1 MLQFIFGRA
10 GFGKTYKIRELLLEE
25 VKNDTDK
32 LMIIVPEQSSFETEK
47 AMLDLLGPKDALKIE
62 VMSFTRLVDLVSRQ
76 IGGCSAKHINKGD
89 RNLLMS
95 LAIDQVADHL
105 KVFSGQ
111 VDKIELVDMM
121 VSALSEFKMCNVT
134 NETLYN
140 ILGKIDD
147 PILKRKIKETALI
160 LESYEAL
167 LHNTYVDPLDDLT
180 RLSEVLLSHNFFKGY
195 TVMIDGFDGFTMQQ
209 LSIVE
214 LILRQCD
221 KCYLTL
227 CTDQKS
233 FSDDQFN
240 LFAPVNRTATRI
252 LNIAKKNNV
261 EVKVPMYLNEPRR
274 FKSDGLKKLEEQVF
288 RIKKEKLF
296 KSADDVLIYNANT
309 QYDEADFV
317 SRTIKRLVYE
327 KGYKYGDFAV
337 ITRNDEIY
345 KGIVDVSFEKYNI
358 PYFMDRREDID
369 AKPLMHLVLSALE
382 IINNNFFSDSIF
394 RYLKTGIV
402 GIDVEDIS
410 LLENY
415 VLFWGISG
423 NRWLSEFTANPD
435 GYREIKDESKDKL
448 LKINELRKKVIDP
461 LIRLKDKLKDTKG
474 DNITKSLYEFLIE
487 INVIENLK
495 TFYRK
500 LSGSN
505 QQSLADE
512 QVRLWDLLIDI
523 FDRMVIILRDKYV
536 SPKKYADL
544 LKLVINSNDIAF
556 IPKGIDEVV
565 FGSIDRM
572 YAQNIK
578 VVFLIG
584 AVEGEFPRIPAP
596 AGIFSD
602 EQRKKLISMGI
613 SLYDSVESLSINER
627 FLAYKTMTIP
637 SDKLYITWPCATILG
652 GAKSPSAIVRE
663 TKFILPDVN
672 CLDGYSECID
682 DEIWE
687 EKPAFEVC
695 AKHWR
700 DNSRFSQTLKKYF
713 YDNDGYKERLY
724 AIKKAALS
732 LPFEI
737 KDSNK
742 AKALF
747 GENMKVSAS
756 QIEKYYLCKFAYFC
770 KYGIFAKERK
780 KANFDALEYGSLMHF
795 IFEKIFK
802 KYDVSQLLKFSRSEL
817 LIKIKVILNSYIE
830 LNLGGWT
837 DKTERFK
844 YLFNRVIKTALPLV
858 IHMIK
863 ELSQSEFLP
872 TDFELC
878 ISDTSKIKPLKLNLP
893 DGSHIMVEGKIDRV
907 DVMKKDGKNFVRI
920 IDYKTGAKEFKLSD
934 VLYGLNLQML
944 IYLHAICKNASSKYG
959 QTVPAGILYFPSVS
973 TIVNADRD
981 EDMKKIEKEKM
992 KKLRMNGLILDDPQV
1007 IYGMEKDANGIFI
1020 PIIMKDGQP
1029 KSKDFLANVAQMGA
1043 IMTYIDKMIISMA
1056 LELRSGKI
1064 SAEPAKGEYDA
1075 CEFCEYKAV
1084 CAVSVNENIR
1094 DIKKLN
1100 REDFFEEIKKQ
1111 NEGDDVV

>member
-10 GFGKTYKIRELLLEE
+10 GFGKTSKTREIILEE
-25 VKNDTDK
+25 IKGNIEK

-47 AMLDLLGPKDALKIE
+47 TMLDLLGPKDALKIE

-76 IGGCSAKHINKGD
+76 IGGVAAKRINKGD

-95 LAIDQVADHL
+95 LAIDEVADNL
-105 KVFSGQ
+105 QVFSGQ
-111 VDKIELVDMM
+111 ADKIEFVDMM
-121 VSALSEFKMCNVT
+121 VSALSEFKMCSVT
-134 NETLYN
+134 NDTLIS
-140 ILGKIDD
+140 ILGRIND
-147 PILKRKIKETALI
+147 PILKGKIKETTLI

-167 LHNTYVDPLDDLT
+167 LHNTYIDPLDDLT
-180 RLSEVLLSHNFFKGY
+180 RLAEALLSHDFLKGY
-195 TVMIDGFDGFTMQQ
+195 TVIIDGFDGFTMQQ
-209 LSIVE
+209 LSVIE
-214 LILRQCD
+214 LILRQCN

-227 CTDQKS
+227 CTDKES
-233 FSDDQFN
+233 FSEDKFD
-240 LFAPVNRTATRI
+240 LFAPINRTATRI
-252 LNIAKKNNV
+252 LNIAKKNSV
-261 EVKVPMYLNEPRR
+261 EIKVPIYFNESKR
-274 FKSDGLKKLEEQVF
+274 FKSDGLKKLEAQVF
-288 RIKKEKLF
+288 RVKKEKLVEPI
-296 KSADDVLIYNANT
+296 DDVLIYSANT

-337 ITRNDEIY
+337 VTRNDEIY
-345 KGIVDVSFEKYNI
+345 KGIVDISFEKYSI

-382 IINNNFFSDSIF
+382 IINNNYSSDSIF
-394 RYLKTGIV
+394 RYLKTGMTSF
-402 GIDVEDIS
+402 DVDDIS

-415 VLFWGISG
+415 VLFWGING
-423 NRWLSEFTANPD
+423 ERWLNEFTANPD
-435 GYREIKDESKDKL
+435 GYKDIKDESKDKL
-448 LKINELRKKVIDP
+448 GKINELREKVIGP
-461 LIRLKDKLKDTKG
+461 LVNLKNKIKDTTG
-474 DNITKSLYEFLIE
+474 DNITRSLYEFLIE
-487 INVIENLK
+487 IDVIQNLK
-495 TFYRK
+495 EFYRE
-500 LSGSN
+500 LSDSN

-512 QVRLWDLLIDI
+512 QVRLWDLLVDI
-523 FDRMVIILRDKYV
+523 FDRMVIILKGKYI
-536 SPKKYADL
+536 SPKKYAGL

-556 IPKGIDEVV
+556 IPKGVDEVT
-565 FGSIDRM
+565 FGSIDRIC
-572 YAQNIK
+572 AQNIK
-578 VVFLIG
+578 VLFLIG

-637 SDKLYITWPCATILG
+637 SDKLYISWPCATTLG

-663 TKFILPDVN
+663 TKFILPNVN
-672 CLDGYSECID
+672 CLDGYLECID

-687 EKPAFEVC
+687 TKPAFEVC
-695 AKHWR
+695 AKHWN

-713 YDNDGYKERLY
+713 YDNDEYKERLD
-724 AIKKAALS
+724 AIKRASLN
-732 LPFEI
+732 LPFEL
-737 KDSNK
+737 KDTNK
-742 AKALF
+742 TKTLF

-770 KYGIFAKERK
+770 KYGLFAKERK

-802 KYDVSQLLKFSRSEL
+802 KYDASQLLKFSRSEL
-817 LIKIKVILNSYIE
+817 LTEIKVILNSYIE

-844 YLFNRVIKTALPLV
+844 YLFNRVVKTALPLV
-858 IHMIK
+858 IHMAN

-878 ISDTSKIKPLKLNLP
+878 ISDNSTIKPLKLNLP
-893 DGSHIMVEGKIDRV
+893 DGSHVMVEGKIDRV
-907 DVMKKDGKNFVRI
+907 DVMKKDGKSFVRVV
-920 IDYKTGAKEFKLSD
+920 DYKTGTKEFKLSD

-973 TIVNADRD
+973 TTVNADRD
-981 EDMKKIEKEKM
+981 EDIKKIEKEKM

-1020 PIIMKDGQP
+1020 PVTMKDGQP
-1029 KSKDFLANVAQMGA
+1029 KSKDFLASVAQMGA
-1043 IMTYIDKMIISMA
+1043 IMDHIDKMIISMA
-1056 LELRSGKI
+1056 MELRSGKI

-1075 CEFCEYKAV
+1075 CEFCGYKAV
-1084 CAVSVNENIR
+1084 CMSSMNENVR
-1094 DIKKLN
+1094 EIKKLN
-1100 REDFFEEIKKQ
+1100 KEEFFKEIEKQ
-1111 NEGDDVV
+1111 NEGDYVG